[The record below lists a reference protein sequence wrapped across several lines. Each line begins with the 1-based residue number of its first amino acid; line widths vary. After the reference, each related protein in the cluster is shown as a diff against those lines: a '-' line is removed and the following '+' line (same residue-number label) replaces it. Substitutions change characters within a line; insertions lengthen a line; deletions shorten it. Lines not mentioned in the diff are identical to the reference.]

1 MAEWSDCVLNE
12 NKKRIIIGISG
23 ASGAPLAVE
32 VLRALQRLPDWETH
46 LTITLGAEK
55 TIAQETSLSI
65 EYVRD
70 LADVYH
76 DIHNIGACIA
86 SGTFQT
92 EGMIV
97 VPCSMKTVSGIATGY
112 SENLLLR
119 AADVVLKERRKLV
132 LVARETPL
140 NSIHLRN
147 LLSLSDMGVT
157 IMPPML
163 TYYNSPTSV
172 ENLTRHIAGKIL
184 DQFKI
189 PYEGMYRWNPE
200 GEQV

>member
-1 MAEWSDCVLNE
+1 MNDNI
-12 NKKRIIIGISG
+12 KRIIIGISG

-32 VLRALQRLPDWETH
+32 VLRALQKLPDWETH

-65 EYVRD
+65 EYVRS

-157 IMPPML
+157 IIPPML

-172 ENLTRHIAGKIL
+172 EDITRHIAGKIL
-184 DQFKI
+184 DQFNI
-189 PYEGMYRWNPE
+189 SYDGMCRWNPE
-200 GEQV
+200 GDPA

>member
-1 MAEWSDCVLNE
+1 MNDNI
-12 NKKRIIIGISG
+12 KRIIIGISG

-32 VLRALQRLPDWETH
+32 VLRALQKLPDWETH

-65 EYVRD
+65 EYVHS

-157 IMPPML
+157 IIPPML

-172 ENLTRHIAGKIL
+172 EDITRHIAGKIL
-184 DQFKI
+184 DQFNI
-189 PYEGMYRWNPE
+189 SYDGMCRWNPE
-200 GEQV
+200 DDPA

>member
-1 MAEWSDCVLNE
+1 LND
-12 NKKRIIIGISG
+12 NIKRIIIGISG

-32 VLRALQRLPDWETH
+32 VLRALQKLPDWETH

-65 EYVRD
+65 EYVRS

-157 IMPPML
+157 IIPPML

-172 ENLTRHIAGKIL
+172 EDITRHIAGKIL
-184 DQFKI
+184 DQFNI
-189 PYEGMYRWNPE
+189 SYDGMCRWNPE
-200 GEQV
+200 GDPA

>member
-1 MAEWSDCVLNE
+1 MLDE

-32 VLRALQRLPDWETH
+32 ILRALHNLPDWETH
-46 LTITLGAEK
+46 LVITLGAEK
-55 TIAQETSLSI
+55 TILQETPFTI
-65 EYVRD
+65 EYVRS
-70 LADVYH
+70 LADYCH
-76 DIHNIGACIA
+76 DIHNIGASIA
-86 SGTFQT
+86 SGTFRT

-112 SENLLLR
+112 SDNLLLR

-132 LVARETPL
+132 LVARETPF

-147 LLSLSDMGVT
+147 LLSLSDMGVV
-157 IMPPML
+157 ILPPML
-163 TYYNSPTSV
+163 TYYNSPTCV
-172 ENLTRHIAGKIL
+172 QDLTQHMTGKIL

-189 PYEGMYRWNPE
+189 PYDKMFHWNP
-200 GEQV
+200 GDDQG